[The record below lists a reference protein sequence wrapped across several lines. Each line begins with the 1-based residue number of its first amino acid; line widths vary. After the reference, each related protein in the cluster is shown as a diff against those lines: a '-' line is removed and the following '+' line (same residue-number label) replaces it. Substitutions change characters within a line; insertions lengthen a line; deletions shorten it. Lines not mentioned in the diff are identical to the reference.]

1 MTVHE
6 EDFSSDT
13 NYSGLR
19 FPQENRHLFLLCD
32 IFDVLIGVAAS
43 VCIIPVFMDVSDVDA
58 LRIHYDFALI
68 PFSNCLIFNS
78 DDVDGCVFNDDSLA
92 KLEVHECLTQIMLDG
107 CMHLDN
113 YDLASKIIAR
123 VFSVC

>member
-1 MTVHE
+1 MAVHE

-13 NYSGLR
+13 NYLGLT
-19 FPQENRHLFLLCD
+19 FQQENRHLFLLCD

-43 VCIIPVFMDVSDVDA
+43 LCIIPVFMDVSDVDD
-58 LRIHYDFALI
+58 LIIHYNFVLI

-92 KLEVHECLTQIMLDG
+92 KLGMDECLTQIMLDD

-113 YDLASKIIAR
+113 YDLYL
-123 VFSVC
+123 